1 MIYAKGRAPEKH
13 SIRRLRRW
21 TQIRFSSASHLR
33 NLRINLRD
41 LRDAKHFAVPCR
53 FMSEAP
59 LPMREHALDNIRFI
73 RDAMERA
80 GSFTSIPGWGG
91 VGVGVTAIGA
101 AMIAQQ
107 FLGKSLRM
115 WLATWLAEAIVA
127 AAIGFGTM
135 GIKARRSEAPFMSG
149 AAKRFFISYFA
160 PLVAGAV
167 VTLALVRVE
176 AYAAIPAVWL
186 LLYGAAFVSSGA
198 FSIKVI
204 PVMGIAFMLLGGL
217 AALLPLGASNILLGI
232 AFGGLHIIF
241 GYIIARSYGG

>member
-1 MIYAKGRAPEKH
+1 MTQM
-13 SIRRLRRW
+13 LRRSGF
-21 TQIRFSSASHLR
+21 IGVNLR
-33 NLRINLRD
+33 NLRI
-41 LRDAKHFAVPCR
+41 AKHFAVLCR
-53 FMSEAP
+53 SMSEAP

-91 VGVGVTAIGA
+91 VAVGVTAIGA
-101 AMIAQQ
+101 AVIAQQ

-135 GIKARRSEAPFMSG
+135 TVKARRSEEPFMSG

-176 AYAAIPAVWL
+176 AYAAIPSVWL

-198 FSIKVI
+198 FSIRVI
-204 PVMGIAFMLLGGL
+204 PLMGILFMLFGGL
-217 AALLPLGASNILLGI
+217 AAFVPLNASNILLGI
-232 AFGGLHIIF
+232 AFGGLHILF
-241 GYIIARSYGG
+241 GFIIARSYGG